1 MRADRLLAVL
11 MLLQQQRRITAGE
24 LARRLEV
31 SERTIYRD
39 IEALQASGVPI
50 YTEPGRGGGI
60 RLLERYRTD
69 LSGLSLGEAEVV
81 PLLGLGDALA
91 GMGFGS
97 VAQTEAKVLAALPE
111 AQRERA
117 EHMRRKIHVDLSAW
131 WHGTEL
137 VPHMGVLVEA
147 AFTGRR
153 LRVRYR
159 RGNDDRAV
167 TRTLD
172 PLGLVLKA
180 GVWYLVVAI
189 GEGDPRTY
197 RASRVLEAEVLD
209 EPSQPRPDFELTSF
223 WTHRRDDFQTHGTAY
238 EVTVRARPGAVRALR
253 NDYESEPPDAEWT
266 TLGLTFGA
274 KEHALRRLLSFGPDV
289 EVLGPADLRRAV
301 ADCLDRTTALYQS

>member
-1 MRADRLLAVL
+1 
-11 MLLQQQRRITAGE
+11 MLLQQQRRTTAGE

-50 YTEPGRGGGI
+50 YTEPGRNGGI

-91 GMGFGS
+91 GMGLGS
-97 VAQTEAKVLAALPE
+97 LAQTEAKVLAALPE

-137 VPHMGVLVEA
+137 VPRMGVLVEA
-147 AFTGRR
+147 AFTGHR

-159 RGNDDRAV
+159 RGNDDRVV

-180 GVWYLVVAI
+180 GVWYLVASAG
-189 GEGDPRTY
+189 GEDPRTY
-197 RASRVLEAEVLD
+197 RGARIMEAEVLAQ
-209 EPSQPRPDFELTSF
+209 PSAPRPDFDLASF
-223 WTHRRDDFQTHGTAY
+223 WTGRRDDFQTRASSY
-238 EVTVRARPGAVRALR
+238 EVTVRARPEAARSLR
-253 NDYESEPPDAEWT
+253 NDYEVEPPDAEWT
-266 TLGLTFGA
+266 TLGLTFGT
-274 KEHALRRLLSFGPDV
+274 KDHALRRLLSFGPDV
-289 EVLGPADLRRAV
+289 EVLEPDGLREAITQAV
-301 ADCLDRTTALYQS
+301 DRTAFLYRS